1 MFKMKSQ
8 QRKHILTAL
17 AAMSLAVS
25 YTPVAPAQ
33 TFLSDPPAINIQ
45 SCSVRATGNTDKT
58 YDCSAEV
65 AEACNGQPGCE
76 LQIGYNLTAG
86 KDIDPGSGF
95 EGKLVTVVYNCGA
108 ASPVS
113 RQRGPYNQNDHA
125 TLLLDC
131 FML

>member
-1 MFKMKSQ
+1 MFKIKSQ
-8 QRKHILTAL
+8 YSIHRLTAL
-17 AAMSLAVS
+17 TALTLAVS
-25 YTPVAPAQ
+25 YTPIAPAQ
-33 TFLSDPPAINIQ
+33 GLPSTPPAINIQ
-45 SCSVRATGNTDKT
+45 SCSVRTTGDTDKT

-65 AEACNGQPGCE
+65 AKACNGQPTCE

-86 KDIDPGSGF
+86 KDIDPSSGF
-95 EGKLVTVVYNCGA
+95 EGKLVTVVYDCGV